1 MVKSTPIESG
11 VAKTPL
17 VKKTVQPK
25 KSTTGKGMMVTFVH
39 EDLEIKTFVTKD
51 PVFDSVVGFQKNFSF
66 LTEEMVNKMKEE
78 VGKVHDDVDV
88 SLYSFPLDDDMALD
102 LVYNYTS
109 CMKECRGGETCSSTA
124 VAYFGF

>member
-25 KSTTGKGMMVTFVH
+25 KSTTEKGMMITFVH

-88 SLYSFPLDDDMALD
+88 SLYSFPLDSEMALD

-109 CMKECRGGETCSSTA
+109 CMKECRGGETCSSTV
-124 VAYFGF
+124 VAYFCF